1 MKLLLAGLQGHLD
14 SGNSTMCYCW
24 RVKRADGTTQGFTEH
39 DRNLTF
45 NGQTYLARAGFTS
58 SQLSQKLGLSVDNL
72 DIQGGLND
80 DTISEDD
87 LASGLYD
94 NAEVEIW
101 WVNWQDTNQRILQ
114 SKGFFG
120 EVVRG
125 RTGFEVEFRS
135 LSQKLQQ
142 KNGRIY
148 TKYDDGSK
156 TNQNLAASNYTGTGT
171 IVSGTGRKFIVSGLS
186 AYSSRWFD
194 SGLLTF
200 TSGANNGAEYEVKVF
215 NNTDTEQTVEMWFV
229 PANPVATSDTFTI
242 TVTTAGDL
250 DTYIEK
256 FGAAAD
262 FRGFPYMPGNDA
274 LTRYPIVGEG
284 ADGQSLFK

>member
-1 MKLLLAGLQGHLD
+1 M
-14 SGNSTMCYCW
+14 SYCW
-24 RVKRADGTTQGFTEH
+24 KVTRTDGLIQGFTEH
-39 DRNLTF
+39 DRDLSF
-45 NGQTYLARAGFTS
+45 GGDTYLARAGFTS

-72 DIQGGLND
+72 DIQGGINA

-101 WVNWQDTNQRILQ
+101 WVNWQNTDQRIMQ
-114 SKGFFG
+114 SKGNFG

-135 LSQKLQQ
+135 LAQKLQQ
-142 KNGRIY
+142 KRGRIY
-148 TKYDDGSK
+148 TKYDDGS
-156 TNQNLAASNYTGTGT
+156 TTRQNLSNPLYTGTGAVT
-171 IVSGTGRKFIVSGLS
+171 SITGRRLSVSGLS
-186 AYSSRWFD
+186 AYSTRWFD

-200 TSGANNGAEYEVKVF
+200 TSGANNGAQYEVKTFVS
-215 NNTDTEQTVEMWFV
+215 NSLGDTVELWFV
-229 PANPVATSDTFTI
+229 PANPVLVSDTFTI
-242 TVTTAGDL
+242 VVTTAGDL

-256 FGAAAD
+256 FGNATD

-284 ADGQSLFK
+284 ADGQSLFR